1 MKNKKT
7 GKNRKPGNEENLEN
21 LENLETKNYNP
32 PGKKLEF
39 SRVGGRGAWLP
50 LWLLKKKG
58 VPVLKL
64 LWQRSWRLLSP
75 SLVSLRAVSSWV
87 LHVLTFASRF
97 FFGQPPRPY
106 HSVLVFNTIF
116 PHFATWRSEIGD
128 RRPGQRFYSA
138 GIGDRRSDQSL
149 YRAGIGDQR
158 SDARLRPL
166 AGETS
171 RSTHRVSDPVSD
183 LRSPIRSG

>member
-7 GKNRKPGNEENLEN
+7 GKNKALGNQENPEN

-97 FFGQPPRPY
+97 FVGQPPPPISLRAGLQ
-106 HSVLVFNTIF
+106 HNF
-116 PHFATWRSEIGD
+116 PTFRHMEIGD
-128 RRPGQRFYSA
+128 RRSETGTKILQC
-138 GIGDRRSDQSL
+138 GDRRSEIGSEPLQGRDRRSEIG
-149 YRAGIGDQR
+149 RAFK
-158 SDARLRPL
+158 A
-166 AGETS
+166 
-171 RSTHRVSDPVSD
+171 
-183 LRSPIRSG
+183 SGR

>member
-1 MKNKKT
+1 MAKI
-7 GKNRKPGNEENLEN
+7 L
-21 LENLETKNYNP
+21 
-32 PGKKLEF
+32 
-39 SRVGGRGAWLP
+39 GAVVAILGLSSGCFIMGFACAHLRLKVFFWLAP
-50 LWLLKKKG
+50 
-58 VPVLKL
+58 
-64 LWQRSWRLLSP
+64 RS
-75 SLVSLRAVSSWV
+75 
-87 LHVLTFASRF
+87 
-97 FFGQPPRPY
+97 Y

-128 RRPGQRFYSA
+128 RDKDSTVRGSE
-138 GIGDRRSDQSL
+138 IGDRRSDQSL

-183 LRSPIRSG
+183 LRSPILARLYRMRCDEM